1 MKIVNEQM
9 NQTACFSDLTPGAV
23 FFFPSENWYGMRLDG
38 ETSVGENAVDLK
50 TGELAMLSTWEQIIP
65 LNNAHLVI

>member
-1 MKIVNEQM
+1 MKIVNEQQ

-38 ETSVGENAVDLK
+38 ETSTGDNAVDLK
-50 TGELAMLSTWEQIIP
+50 TGELAHLSTWEQIMP
-65 LNNAHLVI
+65 LKDAHLVI